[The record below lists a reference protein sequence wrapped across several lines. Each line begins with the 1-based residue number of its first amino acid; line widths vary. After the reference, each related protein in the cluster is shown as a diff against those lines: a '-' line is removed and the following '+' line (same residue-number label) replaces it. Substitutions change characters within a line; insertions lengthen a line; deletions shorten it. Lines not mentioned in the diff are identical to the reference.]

1 MLENHSVDARL
12 LKCMENVCMKKTK
25 IVYEDDGRDKA
36 IVGIATAED
45 DFVKLIDD
53 YGNIFHIRKDR
64 IVFMKEGGF

>member
-1 MLENHSVDARL
+1 
-12 LKCMENVCMKKTK
+12 MKKTK